1 MKKNSMMKQMQSG
14 KVTMKKIDD
23 MINDVLDE
31 IMSKATRMKKSRM
44 MKMKGKQIAR
54 KRKIAMK
61 RKANPEKLKKRAM
74 KKARDIVAKKILKDR
89 SKSDLSISGK
99 ENLEKRLAKKK
110 GVIAKIAKRILPN
123 VRKAENE
130 RLAKKR
136 EKDSS

>member
-1 MKKNSMMKQMQSG
+1 
-14 KVTMKKIDD
+14 MKKIDD

-31 IMSKATRMKKSRM
+31 VMSKMVRMKKARM
-44 MKMKGKQIAR
+44 MKVKGKQIAR

-61 RKANPEKLKKRAM
+61 RKANPAKLKTRAM
-74 KKARDIVAKKILKDR
+74 KKARDIVAKKLLKDKD
-89 SKSDLSISGK
+89 KSDLSISGK

-136 EKDSS
+136 EKEE

>member
-31 IMSKATRMKKSRM
+31 VMSKMVRMKKARM
-44 MKMKGKQIAR
+44 MKVKGKQIAR

-74 KKARDIVAKKILKDR
+74 KKARDIVAKRILKDR
-89 SKSDLSISGK
+89 DKSDLSISGK
-99 ENLEKRLAKKK
+99 ENLEKKLDKKK
-110 GVIAKIAKRILPN
+110 GIIAKIAKRILPN
-123 VRKAENE
+123 VRKAEIE
-130 RLAKKR
+130 RLAKRR
-136 EKDSS
+136 ENE

>member
-1 MKKNSMMKQMQSG
+1 MMKQTQNG

-23 MINDVLDE
+23 MVNDVLDE
-31 IMSKATRMKKSRM
+31 IMSKMVRMKKARM
-44 MKMKGKQIAR
+44 MKVKGKQIAR
-54 KRKIAMK
+54 KRKLAMK
-61 RKANPEKLKKRAM
+61 RKANPEKLKKRAA

-89 SKSDLSISGK
+89 SKSDLSISVK

-130 RLAKKR
+130 RLAKRR
-136 EKDSS
+136 ESE

>member
-1 MKKNSMMKQMQSG
+1 
-14 KVTMKKIDD
+14 MKKIDD

-31 IMSKATRMKKSRM
+31 IMTKMARMKRARM
-44 MKMKGKQIAR
+44 MKVKGKQIAR
-54 KRKIAMK
+54 KRKLAMK

-74 KKARDIVAKKILKDR
+74 KKARDIVAKKLLKDKD
-89 SKSDLSISGK
+89 KSDLSISGK

-110 GVIAKIAKRILPN
+110 VVIAKIAKRILPK

-136 EKDSS
+136 ESE

>member
-1 MKKNSMMKQMQSG
+1 MKNVDGM
-14 KVTMKKIDD
+14 ID
-23 MINDVLDE
+23 DVLDE
-31 IMSKATRMKKSRM
+31 IMTKMARMKRARM
-44 MKMKGKQIAR
+44 MKVKGKQIAR

-74 KKARDIVAKKILKDR
+74 KKARDMVTKKLLKDKD
-89 SKSDLSISGK
+89 KSDLSISGK

-110 GVIAKIAKRILPN
+110 LVIAKIAKRILPK

-136 EKDSS
+136 ENE

>member
-1 MKKNSMMKQMQSG
+1 
-14 KVTMKKIDD
+14 MKKIDD

-31 IMSKATRMKKSRM
+31 IMTKMARMKRARM
-44 MKMKGKQIAR
+44 MKVKGKQIAR
-54 KRKIAMK
+54 KRKLAMK

-74 KKARDIVAKKILKDR
+74 KKARDIVTKKLLKDKD
-89 SKSDLSISGK
+89 KSDLSISGK

-110 GVIAKIAKRILPN
+110 LVIAKIAKRILPK

-136 EKDSS
+136 ENE

>member
-1 MKKNSMMKQMQSG
+1 MKKNSIMKQIKSG
-14 KVTMKKIDD
+14 RVTMKKIDD

-31 IMSKATRMKKSRM
+31 IMTKMARMKRSRM
-44 MKMKGKQIAR
+44 MKVKGKQIAR

-61 RKANPEKLKKRAM
+61 RKANPQKLKKRAM
-74 KKARDIVAKKILKDR
+74 KKARDIVTKKLLKDKD
-89 SKSDLSISGK
+89 KSDLSISGK

-110 GVIAKIAKRILPN
+110 LVIAKIAKRILPK

-136 EKDSS
+136 ESE

>member
-1 MKKNSMMKQMQSG
+1 MQSG
-14 KVTMKKIDD
+14 KVIMKQIDD

-31 IMSKATRMKKSRM
+31 IMSKMVRMKKARM
-44 MKMKGKQIAR
+44 MKVKGKQIAS

-61 RKANPEKLKKRAM
+61 RKANPAKLKKRAA
-74 KKARDIVAKKILKDR
+74 KKARDIVAKKLLKDR

-110 GVIAKIAKRILPN
+110 GVIAKIAKKILPK

-130 RLAKKR
+130 RLAKKK
-136 EKDSS
+136 EEE